1 MMRICATKYLEKIFA
16 VNIYKEHVAKIY
28 IRKKASY
35 DLEMKRQFNWKKK
48 RTMIWTN
55 ISQKYLEN
63 KHIRRC

>member
-48 RTMIWTN
+48 KDN
-55 ISQKYLEN
+55 DLNKYFT
-63 KHIRRC
+63 KVPGK